1 MWGGCRGSG
10 CHGSILTC
18 PLPQQ
23 KGIPCH
29 LCQVVVSTVGKILQD
44 NRTEVGHQGQGGTDP
59 TSLRG
64 QSSPELSLCPLG
76 KAEALFG

>member
-10 CHGSILTC
+10 CHGSILKC

-44 NRTEVGHQGQGGTDP
+44 NRTEVGHQGQGGTD
-59 TSLRG
+59 R
-64 QSSPELSLCPLG
+64 CPPHIPAG
-76 KAEALFG
+76 SVQP